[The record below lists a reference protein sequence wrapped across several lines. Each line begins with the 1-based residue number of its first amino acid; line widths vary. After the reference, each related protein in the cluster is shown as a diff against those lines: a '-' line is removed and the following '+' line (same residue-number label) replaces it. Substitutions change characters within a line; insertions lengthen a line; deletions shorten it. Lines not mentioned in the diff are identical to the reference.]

1 MMRKIIILSVAWLV
15 LVGSMFIVEYCDSDE
30 IRVRQILG
38 HGTIGVLGV
47 SVILL
52 FGIKLNRSY
61 EIIQQQSVIDAL
73 TGIHNYRAFIEQ
85 MAVEFKRSARD
96 GKPLSCIML
105 DVDFFKTCND
115 TNGHAAGDDCLRK
128 VAQAIKGT
136 IQRPGDFCARYGGD
150 EFVVLLPDTEQDAAE
165 QIAESIRNNVATMHI
180 PGEHELSL
188 GVVTISL
195 GVATTRGTVESSCEE
210 VLRQA
215 DLALYAAKEKGR
227 NRVEVNGRQL

>member
-1 MMRKIIILSVAWLV
+1 MMRKIIGICVGWMVVVGIL
-15 LVGSMFIVEYCDSDE
+15 FIVEYCDTAE
-30 IRVRQILG
+30 MRMWQMFG
-38 HGTIGVLGV
+38 HGAIAVLGV
-47 SVILL
+47 SGILF

-61 EIIQQQSVIDAL
+61 EIIHQQSVIDAL

-85 MAVEFKRSARD
+85 MSIEFKRSVRE

-115 TNGHAAGDDCLRK
+115 THGHAAGDDCLRK

-165 QIAESIRNNVATMHI
+165 QIAESIRNNVVVMHI
-180 PGEHELSL
+180 SGEHELAL
-188 GVVTISL
+188 GTVTISL

-215 DLALYAAKEKGR
+215 DWALYAAKEKGR
-227 NRVEVNGRQL
+227 NRVEVNRGNV